1 MIRRIIDFIIILLF
15 VWVCM
20 ILGLWII
27 DRVIVPMNLAGVTN
41 NLLSAI
47 FKVGISAFLV
57 LIWLWIWREIVKR
70 SFWHA
75 IKKQQDY

>member
-1 MIRRIIDFIIILLF
+1 MIRRVLDFVLILLF

-27 DRVIVPMNLAGVTN
+27 DRVIVPMDLPGVTN
-41 NLLSAI
+41 SYLSAI
-47 FKVGISAFLV
+47 LKVGISTFLV

-75 IKKQQDY
+75 MKTQ